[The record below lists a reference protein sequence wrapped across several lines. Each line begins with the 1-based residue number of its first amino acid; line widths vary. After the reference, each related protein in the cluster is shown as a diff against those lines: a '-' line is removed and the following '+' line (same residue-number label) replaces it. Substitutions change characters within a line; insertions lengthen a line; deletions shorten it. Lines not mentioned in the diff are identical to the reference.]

1 MLSHYDKILLDV
13 SGTLYTNKR
22 EPIKGSKEF
31 INFIESEK
39 SHLRIKRIYKS
50 VFR

>member
-31 INFIESEK
+31 INQYFDKITIFQILVQK
-39 SHLRIKRIYKS
+39 L
-50 VFR
+50 V